1 MLKSNNWILNYS
13 HIVVLNIFSHG
24 LNDLFEITIVHK
36 MVPLSFTDNESLQ
49 TRVDRIVKNGLFIER
64 AIVSSYCA
72 TLSQPN
78 NVYNVS
84 VELKPDVDGSFHYE
98 IHFFNVF
105 DGLIHNTFFA
115 S

>member
-1 MLKSNNWILNYS
+1 
-13 HIVVLNIFSHG
+13 
-24 LNDLFEITIVHK
+24 

-49 TRVDRIVKNGLFIER
+49 TRVDRVIKNGLFIER

-72 TLSQPN
+72 TLAQPN
-78 NVYNVS
+78 NVYNVPI
-84 VELKPDVDGSFHYE
+84 ELKPDVDGSFHDE

-105 DGLIHNTFFA
+105 NGPVDNTFFA